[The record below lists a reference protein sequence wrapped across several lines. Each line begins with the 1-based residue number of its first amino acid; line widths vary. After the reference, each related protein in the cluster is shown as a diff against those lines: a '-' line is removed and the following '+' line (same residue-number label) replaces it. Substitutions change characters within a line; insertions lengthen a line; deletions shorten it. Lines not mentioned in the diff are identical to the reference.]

1 MQWDLWTGSVDPLR
15 SVDPSNFYDLQARS
29 MLPGH
34 LDVPKGS
41 LGIDAFVHAGHAYT
55 YFGIFPSLLRMPIL
69 VLTTRFD
76 GRLTAPSMLVGWLL
90 VGLFTSLLFW
100 RARVIMVPSART
112 LSNSESSIPEDRR
125 PNGFRPSGGHS
136 YLSETSRTGS
146 S

>member
-1 MQWDLWTGSVDPLR
+1 VQWDLWTGSVDPLR

-76 GRLTAPSMLVGWLL
+76 GRLMALG
-90 VGLFTSLLFW
+90 
-100 RARVIMVPSART
+100 RT
-112 LSNSESSIPEDRR
+112 VHVAAVLAGPGDHGAVR
-125 PNGFRPSGGHS
+125 
-136 YLSETSRTGS
+136 
-146 S
+146 